1 MTVRTQTQV
10 QGPGAG
16 RIPEDRRPRGLRRTR
31 RPRRLRPL
39 FRPGAGRQAHAGP
52 VAYLLL
58 GLMAALSLFPLYWTI
73 VAASTSSQAINQA
86 DPPLLP
92 GGNLIS
98 NLGAAWRDADLAKA
112 VVNSFVVSCS
122 VALSTVLFSTLA
134 GFAFAKLRFR
144 FRTALL
150 LVVIATT
157 AVPPQLSVI
166 PLFQI
171 MTSLGWYDRLP
182 AVIVPSLVNA
192 VGVFFMRQYLAEALP
207 DELIEAARVD
217 GAGPNRVFWHVV
229 LPVARPAMLVLFLI
243 TFVQSWNDFFWP
255 FVVLT
260 SENATVQVAMVK
272 LAQGYVPDQSVI
284 MAGALL
290 GTLPLLL
297 LFLVFGRRIV
307 GGLMQGALK
316 G

>member
-1 MTVRTQTQV
+1 MSAPTETTGTRQPVTLPR
-10 QGPGAG
+10 
-16 RIPEDRRPRGLRRTR
+16 PEDRHPRSRRR
-31 RPRRLRPL
+31 SRPL

-58 GLMAALSLFPLYWTI
+58 ALMAVISLFPLYWMI

-98 NLGAAWRDADLAKA
+98 HLRTAWRQADLGKA
-112 VVNSFVVSCS
+112 VFNSFVVSGS

-144 FRTALL
+144 FRNALL
-150 LVVIATT
+150 VVVIATT

-182 AVIVPSLVNA
+182 AVIAPTLVSA

-217 GAGPNRVFWHVV
+217 GAGSHRIFWHIV

-260 SENATVQVAMVK
+260 SENPTVQVAMVK

>member
-1 MTVRTQTQV
+1 MTTRTEPTRTQEPTAART
-10 QGPGAG
+10 PDHHRA
-16 RIPEDRRPRGLRRTR
+16 RRPRSS
-31 RPRRLRPL
+31 RPL

-52 VAYLLL
+52 VAYVLL
-58 GLMAALSLFPLYWTI
+58 GLMAVVALFPLYWTI
-73 VAASTSSQAINQA
+73 VAASTSNEALNWV

-92 GGNLIS
+92 GGNLIDH
-98 NLGAAWRDADLAKA
+98 LGTAWREADLGTA
-112 VVNSFVVSCS
+112 VVNSLVVSGS
-122 VALSTVLFSTLA
+122 VALSTVLFCTLA

-144 FRTALL
+144 FRDALL
-150 LVVIATT
+150 LVIIATT
-157 AVPPQLSVI
+157 AVPPQLSAI

-171 MTSLGWYDRLP
+171 MSSLDWVGELP
-182 AVIVPSLVNA
+182 AVIVPGLVSA

-207 DELIEAARVD
+207 YELIEAARVD
-217 GAGPNRVFWHVV
+217 GAGPNRIFWHVV
-229 LPVARPAMLVLFLI
+229 LPVARPAMVVLFLI

-255 FVVLT
+255 FVVLST
-260 SENATVQVAMVK
+260 DNATVQVSMAG
-272 LAQGYVPDQSVI
+272 LSQGYVPDQSVI

-297 LFLVFGRRIV
+297 LFLVFGKRIV

>member
-1 MTVRTQTQV
+1 MTAPTETTLS
-10 QGPGAG
+10 
-16 RIPEDRRPRGLRRTR
+16 RRPSRVRGPDARGV
-31 RPRRLRPL
+31 RPRRSASP
-39 FRPGAGRQAHAGP
+39 FRPGAGRQAHGGP

-58 GLMAALSLFPLYWTI
+58 GLMAVISLFPLYWTI
-73 VAASTSSQAINQA
+73 VAASTSSQAVNRA
-86 DPPLLP
+86 APPLLP
-92 GGNLIS
+92 GGRLIS
-98 NLGAAWRDADLAKA
+98 NLGAAWRDADLGKA
-112 VVNSFVVSCS
+112 VLNSFVVSGS
-122 VALSTVLFSTLA
+122 VAASTALFATLA
-134 GFAFAKLRFR
+134 GYAFAKLRFR
-144 FRTALL
+144 LRTALL
-150 LVVIATT
+150 LVVIATA

-171 MTSLGWYDRLP
+171 MTSLGWYGRLP
-182 AVIVPSLVNA
+182 AVIAPTLVSA

-217 GAGPNRVFWHVV
+217 GAGSHRIFWHVV
-229 LPVARPAMLVLFLI
+229 LPAARPGMLVLFLI

-260 SENATVQVAMVK
+260 SENPTVQVAMVK

-307 GGLMQGALK
+307 GNLTLGALK

>member
-1 MTVRTQTQV
+1 METTST
-10 QGPGAG
+10 G
-16 RIPEDRRPRGLRRTR
+16 RSLTLRRPDDP
-31 RPRRLRPL
+31 RPRPGRRSRPL

-52 VAYLLL
+52 LAYLLL
-58 GLMAALSLFPLYWTI
+58 GLMTVLSLFPLYWTM
-73 VAASTSSQAINQA
+73 VAASTSSQAINRA
-86 DPPLLP
+86 NPPLLP

-98 NLGAAWRDADLAKA
+98 HLGTAWQHADLGTA
-112 VVNSFVVSCS
+112 VLNSFVVSGS

-171 MTSLGWYDRLP
+171 MTSLGWYDHLP
-182 AVIVPSLVNA
+182 AVIAPTLVSA

-207 DELIEAARVD
+207 YELIEAARVD
-217 GAGPNRVFWHVV
+217 GAGSHRIFWHVV
-229 LPVARPAMLVLFLI
+229 LPMARPAMLVLFLI

-260 SENATVQVAMVK
+260 SENPTVQVAMVK
-272 LAQGYVPDQSVI
+272 LAQGFVPDQSVI

-307 GGLMQGALK
+307 GGLIQGALK

>member
-1 MTVRTQTQV
+1 MDSATAVDTPQD
-10 QGPGAG
+10 G
-16 RIPEDRRPRGLRRTR
+16 RSRGTR
-31 RPRRLRPL
+31 SPLGGHRADRPRRLRTL

-52 VAYLLL
+52 IAYLLL
-58 GLMAALSLFPLYWTI
+58 TVMVLLSLFPLYWTI
-73 VAASTSSQAINQA
+73 VAASTSSEAINQA
-86 DPPLLP
+86 DPPMLP
-92 GGNLIS
+92 GGNLLDH
-98 NLGAAWRDADLAKA
+98 LGAAWQDAQLGKA
-112 VVNSFVVSCS
+112 VLNSFIVSGS
-122 VALSTVLFSTLA
+122 VALSTVLFCTLA
-134 GFAFAKLRFR
+134 GFAFSKLQFR

-150 LVVIATT
+150 MVVIATT

-171 MTSLGWYDRLP
+171 MTSLGWYDHLP
-182 AVIVPSLVNA
+182 AVIVPGLVSA
-192 VGVFFMRQYLAEALP
+192 VGVFFMRQYLDEALP
-207 DELIEAARVD
+207 YELIEAARVD
-217 GAGPNRVFWHVV
+217 GAGSHRVFWHVV

-243 TFVQSWNDFFWP
+243 TFVQTWNDFFWP

-297 LFLVFGRRIV
+297 LFLVFGRHIV